1 MGALGEQS
9 SSLLLSQAAKSAGV
23 PCSPA
28 QLYFLALEQVRLCMS
43 FPCHTYHLVAHSL
56 LTPDTCSLSAFG

>member
-28 QLYFLALEQVRLCMS
+28 QLYFLALEQVCL
-43 FPCHTYHLVAHSL
+43 PLDL
-56 LTPDTCSLSAFG
+56 LL

>member
-28 QLYFLALEQVRLCMS
+28 QLYFLALEQVCL
-43 FPCHTYHLVAHSL
+43 PLDLVLPVEPSVPV
-56 LTPDTCSLSAFG
+56 T